1 VEKDTNKQ
9 KKITHIIGSIK
20 NAMLFWKKQD
30 QKTSKKNS
38 HFDIISFFEKNNYG
52 YNGIRIIFNK
62 LEIDITD
69 WVHEKITRERG
80 GMSFMLPNCEGEF
93 YLAWDDIYN
102 LDIKF
107 VNTQDEFKSQVSL
120 PDFEYMIKEL
130 EEQRKRHV
138 GQIRNM
144 LINHFNG

>member
-1 VEKDTNKQ
+1 
-9 KKITHIIGSIK
+9 
-20 NAMLFWKKQD
+20 
-30 QKTSKKNS
+30 
-38 HFDIISFFEKNNYG
+38 
-52 YNGIRIIFNK
+52 
-62 LEIDITD
+62 
-69 WVHEKITRERG
+69 
-80 GMSFMLPNCEGEF
+80 MLPNCEGEF

>member
-1 VEKDTNKQ
+1 MEKDTNKQ

-38 HFDIISFFEKNNYG
+38 HFEKNNYG
-52 YNGIRIIFNK
+52 YNGIIIIFNK

-69 WVHEKITRERG
+69 WVHEKTTRERG

-93 YLAWDDIYN
+93 YLAWDDTYN

-107 VNTQDEFKSQVSL
+107 ITTQQEFISSVTL
-120 PDFEYMIKEL
+120 PEFEYMVKEL

-138 GQIRNM
+138 GQIRDM